1 MPSHALPNALPHAHL
16 DPLLAALLQRPLAQQ
31 PQRHDV
37 LAITAL
43 LAAGYVA
50 IALFQHT
57 APVQRLIRL
66 GGDWPAAVVPRLLA
80 IVTFVAGALLLFSGA
95 TPAIAGRLAWLDAWI
110 PLPIIEISHVLDTLT
125 GVALLILAR
134 GVERRLDAAYHATL
148 VMLVAGIFLSLL
160 RALDIEQAAT
170 LALILVLFV
179 PSRKYFYRRSS
190 LIEERFT
197 TSWIAAILLVVLG
210 SIALGFASYENAH
223 LSTEVLFRF
232 RHHAQFARFLRAS
245 IVVLAALVGF
255 AALRLFRPARAV
267 IPVPTTGDVEAA
279 RAIAATYPEASAQ
292 LAFLGDKYLL
302 FDETRT
308 AFVMYGVSGRS
319 WVALGDPVG
328 PTTAAPGLIR
338 DFIAMVDRN
347 GGWPVF
353 YKIAP
358 TLLYLYLDHG
368 LSVVKLGEEAR
379 VHLTDFSLEGPT
391 RRNLRRVWRK
401 MVDDGCTFEM
411 VMPDALEPLIP
422 ELRAVSDEWLQQKQ
436 AREKG
441 FSLGFFSEEYVRH
454 YPCAIVRREG
464 RIVAFANA
472 WIGGEHEE
480 VEADLMRYTADA
492 PPGIMR
498 YTLIEM
504 MLWAKRE
511 NFRWFNLGMASLSG
525 LTVHSRSPAW
535 NQIAV
540 AVRGAG
546 ERFYNF
552 QGIREFKQWFYPEW
566 DPRFL
571 ASPGG
576 AARPLV
582 LAGVAALIGGGLQ
595 GVVKK

>member
-1 MPSHALPNALPHAHL
+1 MPVHTSLHALLPPPFRMPPHAES
-16 DPLLAALLQRPLAQQ
+16 

-37 LAITAL
+37 LAVTAL
-43 LAAGYVA
+43 LAAGYLA
-50 IALFQHT
+50 ITAFRHT
-57 APVQRLIRL
+57 TPVQRLIRV
-66 GGDWPAAVVPRLLA
+66 GGDWPAAVVPRLLS

-95 TPAIAGRLAWLDAWI
+95 TPALANRLEWLNAWI
-110 PLPIIEISHVLDTLT
+110 PLPIIEISHVLDNLA

-134 GVERRLDAAYHATL
+134 GVERRLDAAYHAT
-148 VMLVAGIFLSLL
+148 VAMLVAGIFLSLL
-160 RALDIEQAAT
+160 RALDVEQAVT
-170 LALILVLFV
+170 LALILVTFV

-197 TSWIAAILLVVLG
+197 ASWIGVILLVVLG
-210 SIALGFASYENAH
+210 SIALGFVSYENLH
-223 LSTEVLFRF
+223 LSTDVLFRF
-232 RHHAQFARFLRAS
+232 RHHAQAARFLRAS
-245 IVVLAALVGF
+245 VVVLAALVVF
-255 AALRLFRPARAV
+255 AALRLFRPARAL
-267 IPVPTTGDVEAA
+267 IPPPTATDVDTA
-279 RAIAATYPEASAQ
+279 RAIAARHPEASAQ
-292 LAFLGDKYLL
+292 LAFLGDKHLL
-302 FDETRT
+302 FDEART
-308 AFVMYGVSGRS
+308 AFMMYGVSGRS

-328 PTTAAPGLIR
+328 PAAAAPTLIR
-338 DFIAMVDRN
+338 DFIALVDRN

-379 VHLTDFSLEGPT
+379 VPLTGFSLDGPT

-401 MVDDGCTFEM
+401 MIDEGCTFEM
-411 VMPDALEPLIP
+411 VMPEALTPLIP
-422 ELRAVSDEWLQQKQ
+422 ELRAVSDEWLAQKQ

-441 FSLGFFSEEYVRH
+441 FSLGFFSEEYVCH

-464 RIVAFANA
+464 RIIAFANA
-472 WIGGEHEE
+472 WIGGQREE

-504 MLWAKRE
+504 MLWARRE

-525 LTVHSRSPAW
+525 LTVHARSPAW

-566 DPRFL
+566 EPRFL

-582 LAGVAALIGGGLQ
+582 LAGVAALIAGGLQ

>member
-1 MPSHALPNALPHAHL
+1 MP
-16 DPLLAALLQRPLAQQ
+16 

-37 LAITAL
+37 LAFTAL
-43 LAAGYVA
+43 LAVGYVA

-57 APVQRLIRL
+57 TPVQRLVRL

-95 TPAIAGRLAWLDAWI
+95 TPALATRLTWLDAWI
-110 PLPIIEISHVLDTLT
+110 PLPIIEISHVLDNLA

-134 GVERRLDAAYHATL
+134 GVERRLDAAYHAT
-148 VMLVAGIFLSLL
+148 VAMLVAGVFLSLL
-160 RALDIEQAAT
+160 RALDIEQAIT

-190 LIEERFT
+190 LVEERFT
-197 TSWIAAILLVVLG
+197 ARWIAAILLVVLG
-210 SIALGFASYENAH
+210 SIALGFLSYENAR
-223 LSTEVLFRF
+223 LSTDVLFRF
-232 RHHAQFARFLRAS
+232 RHHAQFARFFRAS
-245 IVVLAALVGF
+245 IVVLATLVVL

-267 IPVPTTGDVEAA
+267 LPPPPESDVDAA
-279 RAIAATYPEASAQ
+279 RAIAAGFPEASAQ
-292 LAFLGDKYLL
+292 LAFLGDKHLL
-302 FDETRT
+302 LNEART
-308 AFVMYGVSGRS
+308 AFIMYGVSGRS

-328 PTTAAPGLIR
+328 PAAAAPALIR
-338 DFIAMVDRN
+338 DFIAQVDRN

-358 TLLYLYLDHG
+358 TLLYLYLEHG

-379 VHLTDFSLEGPT
+379 VPLADFSLEGPT

-411 VMPDALEPLIP
+411 VMPDALPPIIP
-422 ELRAVSDEWLQQKQ
+422 ELRAVSDEWLVQKQ

-441 FSLGFFSEEYVRH
+441 FSLGFFDEEYVRH
-454 YPCAIVRREG
+454 YPCAVVRREG
-464 RIVAFANA
+464 RIVAFSNL

-492 PPGIMR
+492 PPGVMR

-511 NFRWFNLGMASLSG
+511 RFRWFNLGMASLSG
-525 LTVHSRSPAW
+525 LTVHARSPAW

-566 DPRFL
+566 EPRFL

-582 LAGVAALIGGGLQ
+582 LAGVAALIAGGLQ

>member
-1 MPSHALPNALPHAHL
+1 MPPHVF
-16 DPLLAALLQRPLAQQ
+16 LLAWLQRSPRAAEP

-37 LAITAL
+37 LIVTAL
-43 LAAGYVA
+43 LALGYVA
-50 IALFQHT
+50 ITLFRHT
-57 APVQRLIRL
+57 APVQRLVRL

-95 TPAIAGRLAWLDAWI
+95 TPTLAGRLAWLDAWI
-110 PLPIIEISHVLDTLT
+110 PLPIIEISHVLDSLA

-134 GVERRLDAAYHATL
+134 GVERRLDAAYHAT
-148 VMLVAGIFLSLL
+148 VAMLVAGIFLSLL
-160 RALDIEQAAT
+160 RALDVEQAIT
-170 LALILVLFV
+170 LALILVVFV

-197 TSWIAAILLVVLG
+197 PRWMAAILLVVLG
-210 SIALGFASYENAH
+210 SIALGFVSYENAH
-223 LSTEVLFRF
+223 LSTDVLFRF

-245 IVVLAALVGF
+245 IVVLAATVAI

-267 IPVPTTGDVEAA
+267 IAPPTSAEIETA
-279 RAIAATYPEASAQ
+279 RAIAARHPEASAQ
-292 LAFLGDKYLL
+292 LAFLGDKHLL
-302 FDETRT
+302 FDEART

-328 PTTAAPGLIR
+328 PTAAAPTLIR

-353 YKIAP
+353 YKVAP

-379 VHLTDFSLEGPT
+379 VPLPGFSLDGPT

-422 ELRAVSDEWLQQKQ
+422 ELRAVSDEWLVQKQ

-441 FSLGFFSEEYVRH
+441 FSLGFFTEEYVRH

-464 RIVAFANA
+464 RIIAFANA

-504 MLWAKRE
+504 MLWARGE
-511 NFRWFNLGMASLSG
+511 GFRWFNLGMASLSG
-525 LTVHSRSPAW
+525 LSVHARSPAW

-582 LAGVAALIGGGLQ
+582 LAGVAALIAGGLQ

>member
-1 MPSHALPNALPHAHL
+1 VKVPPHAPPIALPHAL
-16 DPLLAALLQRPLAQQ
+16 IAAWQRRPPVEPPQQ
-31 PQRHDV
+31 HDV

-50 IALFQHT
+50 LALFRHT

-95 TPAIAGRLAWLDAWI
+95 TPALAGRLAWLDAWI
-110 PLPIIEISHVLDTLT
+110 PLPIIEISHVLDNLA
-125 GVALLILAR
+125 GVALLVLAR

-148 VMLVAGIFLSLL
+148 VMLVAGIFFSLL

-170 LALILVLFV
+170 LALILVVFV

-210 SIALGFASYENAH
+210 SIALGFVSYANAH

-245 IVVLAALVGF
+245 IVVLAATVVLAG
-255 AALRLFRPARAV
+255 LRLFRPARPV
-267 IPVPTTGDVEAA
+267 IAAPTAADIETA

-292 LAFLGDKYLL
+292 LAFLGDKYFL
-302 FDETRT
+302 FDEART
-308 AFVMYGVSGRS
+308 AFVMFGVSGRS
-319 WVALGDPVG
+319 WVALGDPIG
-328 PTTAAPGLIR
+328 PTSAAAPLIR
-338 DFIAMVDRN
+338 DFIRMVDRS

-353 YKIAP
+353 YKVAP
-358 TLLYLYLDHG
+358 TLLYLYLDNG

-379 VHLTDFSLEGPT
+379 VNLTDFSLEGPT

-411 VMPDALEPLIP
+411 VMPGALEPLIP

-454 YPCAIVRREG
+454 YPCAIVRRNG

-472 WIGGEHEE
+472 WIGGHHEE

-498 YTLIEM
+498 YALIEM
-504 MLWAKRE
+504 MLWAKGE
-511 NFRWFNLGMASLSG
+511 GYRWFNLGMASLSG
-525 LTVHSRSPAW
+525 LSVHARSPIW

-566 DPRFL
+566 EPRFL

-582 LAGVAALIGGGLQ
+582 LAGVAGLIGGGLQ